1 MGGDSE
7 RNSGVGLGYRF
18 GMINWV
24 RIGWVALS
32 RKRLEGIALCWLGL
46 IAAGCDKAP
55 SPMPVYQKIR
65 VVATAYPLADI
76 ARQVGGD
83 AVQCDWLAE
92 QGQTVDLSDPTD
104 DDRQRIR
111 QAEMVLTNGTGED
124 WAGAGSEDPTRG
136 RMILRVDV
144 LPAAK
149 VDTGSRALWLD
160 PEVAKNIATDF
171 ARRLGAQRP
180 EQANLFN
187 ANADRFAT
195 SVDQLMNEFSSRIAA
210 IQGRKVLVL
219 SHNFVALT
227 RVVGLVEVRATD
239 DASPLQLSDE
249 QMRALRDAIQSQ
261 GAEALLVSV
270 GTPPAV
276 QQDLSQRLGVPVI
289 LLDSLGTSA
298 GVGRNTYQA
307 ILRYDLEQL
316 TGLAKH

>member
-1 MGGDSE
+1 MAIWIGRMLDL
-7 RNSGVGLGYRF
+7 RNRNRLGVSLA
-18 GMINWV
+18 MILAV
-24 RIGWVALS
+24 
-32 RKRLEGIALCWLGL
+32 L
-46 IAAGCDKAP
+46 IVGACDKGPPPA
-55 SPMPVYQKIR
+55 PVYQKTR

-92 QGQTVDLSDPTD
+92 QGQAADLSDPTD

-111 QAEMVLTNGTGED
+111 QGEMVLTNGTGED
-124 WAGAGSEDPTRG
+124 WAGAGSDDPVRG
-136 RMILRVDV
+136 RMIMRVDV

-149 VDTGSRALWLD
+149 VDAGSRALWLD
-160 PEVAKNIATDF
+160 PEVAKSIATDF
-171 ARRLGAQRP
+171 ARRLGTQQS
-180 EQANLFN
+180 EQAKLFN
-187 ANADRFAT
+187 ANADRFST
-195 SVDQLMNEFSSRIAA
+195 SVDQLMNDFSSRIAA
-210 IQGRKVLVL
+210 VKGRKVLVL
-219 SHNFVALT
+219 SHHFSALT
-227 RVVGLVEVRATD
+227 RVTGLVEVRATD
-239 DASPLQLSDE
+239 EASPLQLSDE

-261 GAEALLVSV
+261 GAEALLISV
-270 GTPPAV
+270 GTPLAV